1 MFANRFQGYIEA
13 IMQEAGLKNRLKR
26 LLLWLALLLILLLTA
41 FSIYGAFLGAEN
53 AKLFFNSLP
62 LSIYW
67 LTLGL
72 VFIAGIVFFPR
83 LHSPVGSFA
92 THFGCIL
99 VLAGGFWGSQAGV
112 QIRNRLLYTDII
124 RSGEMVIY
132 QGQTQQ
138 AVTIDDEQSKELPFA
153 VKLVDFKIEYYPV
166 GRLNVQTPQGN
177 RFKFPARPG
186 KKYNLGPDSGSVE
199 VVRQFSNFKMLL
211 NNGEKTAIDD
221 PNGKPNPAL
230 ELRVISPNKDETT
243 RYAFE
248 KFPGHPATDNLTF
261 SYRRT
266 IRDFISDVEIIKDG
280 SVVTAKS
287 IEVNKPLHFGG
298 YLFYQ
303 QGYDSEAGQY
313 TILGVVSDT
322 GLTAVHIGFFLLCA
336 GLFWNFWLSPGRR
349 RAGDG

>member
-13 IMQEAGLKNRLKR
+13 TMQEAGLKNRLKR

-41 FSIYGAFLGAEN
+41 LSIYGAFLGADN
-53 AKLFFNSLP
+53 AKVFFNSLP
-62 LSIYW
+62 MSVFW
-67 LTLGL
+67 V
-72 VFIAGIVFFPR
+72 VFIILLVLGIAFFRR
-83 LHSPVGSFA
+83 LISSPASFL
-92 THFGCIL
+92 THFGCVL

-112 QIRNRLLYTDII
+112 QFRNRFLHTDII

-138 AVTIDDEQSKELPFA
+138 TVTTDDEQSKELPFA
-153 VKLVDFKIEYYPV
+153 VKLDDFKIEYYPL
-166 GRLNVQTPQGN
+166 GWLNVQTPQGK

-186 KKYNLGPDSGSVE
+186 KKYNLGPDFGNIE

-230 ELRVISPNKDETT
+230 KLRVISPDKGETT

-248 KFPGHPATDNLTF
+248 KFPGHPAVDNLTF

-266 IRDFISDVEIIKDG
+266 IRDFISDVEIIKNG

-303 QGYDSEAGQY
+303 QGYDNEAGQY
-313 TILGVVSDT
+313 TILGVVNDT
-322 GLTAVHIGFFLLCA
+322 GLFVVHLGFFLLCT
-336 GLFWNFWLSPGRR
+336 GLFWNFWLSSGRR